1 MFKACLRNTQN
12 QQQSDN
18 ILETNKLSTDPVI
31 KNMEKDELYITNQST
46 HQDNSTAV
54 NQQDQD
60 TKKDARILQRNKSN
74 KKDI

>member
-31 KNMEKDELYITNQST
+31 KNMEKDELYINNQST